1 MTKVLLFAKAPRAGF
16 VKTRLARD
24 VGERRAVQLYR
35 LVGEKVASSV
45 ARRYPMEIWYD
56 PPDALEEMRSW
67 LGDHNFQPQASG
79 DLGARLRHAFE
90 VHFADSSLPAVAIG
104 ADAPDLGA
112 STIDSAARALQDV
125 PVVLGPAVD
134 GGYYLLGL
142 TCPQPE
148 LFENIPW
155 STPNVC
161 QITLDICKRLHLEV
175 VKLGTLRDLDTA
187 DDLEF
192 FGL

>member
-1 MTKVLLFAKAPRAGF
+1 MTKVLLLAKAPRAGF

-24 VGERRAVQLYR
+24 VGEDRAVQVYR

-56 PPDALEEMRSW
+56 PADALEEMRSW
-67 LGDHNFQPQASG
+67 LGDHSFHAQESG

-90 VHFADSSLPAVAIG
+90 VHFADSSLPAMAIG

-112 STIDSAARALQDV
+112 STIDAATRALENA
-125 PVVLGPAVD
+125 PVVLGPALD

-142 TCPQPE
+142 TRPHPE
-148 LFENIPW
+148 LFEDIPW
-155 STPNVC
+155 SSPDVF
-161 QITLDICKRLHLEV
+161 QVTLDICKQLHLEV
-175 VKLGTLRDLDTA
+175 VKLRTLRDLDTA